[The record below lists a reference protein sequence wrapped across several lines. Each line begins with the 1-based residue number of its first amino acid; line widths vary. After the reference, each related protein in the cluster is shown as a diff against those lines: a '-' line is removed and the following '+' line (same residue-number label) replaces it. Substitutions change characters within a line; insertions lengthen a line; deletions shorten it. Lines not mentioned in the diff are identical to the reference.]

1 MFNLRRHMCS
11 VHNITIDCAK
21 PELAKCGKAD
31 IIREEFAE
39 SKKPVYITL
48 MDSQYSEMSSEE
60 LEYEDVSSDEDA
72 LEEMEAETQPC
83 DTFSV
88 TSSFHE
94 RVIRDEP
101 VVDDFVDNL
110 LSQDSDMDCTDRE
123 DSDMDTSE
131 VAESN
136 ASRTTIILLTMVK
149 TETTYPD
156 GQTETV
162 NNTIISHS
170 DNVDPSNP
178 DLSEIT
184 IEILTEVPNH
194 FNNRDVKVIQL

>member
-11 VHNITIDCAK
+11 VHNITMDCAK
-21 PELAKCGKAD
+21 SELEKCGKAD
-31 IIREEFAE
+31 VSREEFAE

-48 MDSQYSEMSSEE
+48 MDSQYSDISSDE

-88 TSSFHE
+88 TSSFLE
-94 RVIRDEP
+94 QVIRDEP

-110 LSQDSDMDCTDRE
+110 LSQDSDMDCTDR

-136 ASRTTIILLTMVK
+136 ASRTTVISLTMVK
-149 TETTYPD
+149 TETSYPD

-162 NNTIISHS
+162 RNTIISHS
-170 DNVDPSNP
+170 DNVDPDNL
-178 DLSEIT
+178 DLSDIAM
-184 IEILTEVPNH
+184 EILTEVPNH
-194 FNNRDVKVIQL
+194 FNNRDVKVIEL